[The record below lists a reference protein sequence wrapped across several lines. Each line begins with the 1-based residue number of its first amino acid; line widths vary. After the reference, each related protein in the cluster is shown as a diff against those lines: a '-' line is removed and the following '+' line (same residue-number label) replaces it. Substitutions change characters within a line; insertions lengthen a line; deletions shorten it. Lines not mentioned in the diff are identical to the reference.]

1 MSSRTLLARSLTLA
15 ALAAAPLLACG
26 KPAPV
31 DADAAAPHTVASDT
45 SPAAASDTSSAPD
58 TAPDTSA
65 AADTNAPNPSP
76 ATPDAATSDTNSAA
90 SDTSAAAD
98 TAPAPV
104 APTGATKVQILS
116 ATTKDKVVAGA
127 QVILQKDGMASVQ
140 GTTDADGRVSVPH
153 AFGADD
159 DNVKL
164 IVKKDGFSSL
174 VVNCPCDGLTYAIS
188 ETNLQLDSFRV
199 VLNWGATPRDLD
211 LHARYGD
218 SHILFSSKTG
228 SDGFLDVDDTDGL
241 GPETI
246 TIKKRHDGEKY
257 IFAVHNYSAG
267 GQHLTR
273 DLSRSDAKVFVY
285 VGQTLLRSYYIP
297 KAQVGELWVV
307 FSIDGDGA
315 IRDLDNVVDIAESEA
330 VGPYLGQLAR
340 RADMGLPQRTS
351 QANVVRATEY
361 NRRGEVELA
370 AGRFEPA
377 LDLFQ
382 RAVEVHRNFGLGYEN
397 LATTFE
403 KLGRTAEASW
413 AKKKAAE
420 LASLP
425 PAVGFRVPNE
435 RATLTASSKLDDW
448 KHYTF
453 GGENL
458 IDDNLWTSWQP
469 KRKPAGG
476 VGEWIK
482 MQFTTPQTLTGF
494 EFSNGFRRL
503 DELGDLYV
511 MNNRIKDAL
520 LEFSDGSS
528 MPITFEDVAGEK
540 TFTLPEPKPT
550 EWVKVTVKSIYKGT
564 RWNDLAVSEFHA
576 LSKDE

>member
-1 MSSRTLLARSLTLA
+1 MTPASPFARLTLCAALLAS
-15 ALAAAPLLACG
+15 PLLACG
-26 KPAPV
+26 KPAAGPDV
-31 DADAAAPHTVASDT
+31 ASVADAAPAPATDT
-45 SPAAASDTSSAPD
+45 TPAAAPDTTPAPDAAAAPPDTTPAAD
-58 TAPDTSA
+58 TAPPA
-65 AADTNAPNPSP
+65 AADTMP
-76 ATPDAATSDTNSAA
+76 SAA
-90 SDTSAAAD
+90 PADTSTAAAD

-116 ATTKDKVVAGA
+116 ATTKNKVVEGA

-140 GTTDADGRVSVPH
+140 GVTDATGRVSVPH

-199 VLNWGATPRDLD
+199 VLNWGTAPLDLD
-211 LHARYGD
+211 LHARYGE

-228 SDGFLDVDDTDGL
+228 RDGFLDVDDTDGL

-370 AGRFEPA
+370 AGRLEPA

-420 LASLP
+420 LANLP

-482 MQFTTPQTLTGF
+482 MQFNTPQTLTGF

-520 LEFSDGSS
+520 VEFSDGTS

-540 TFTLPEPKPT
+540 TFTLPEPKRT
-550 EWVKVTVKSIYKGT
+550 DWVKVTVKSIYKGT